1 MPALLFFVKLNI
13 FVMVAA
19 QQKTRTIAL
28 WSLTGLLLLLACL
41 GTVGWVGSERALHPG
56 YHRYEWSLETFP
68 DLHPEHIHV
77 RSADN
82 VLLDGLFFRGDRP
95 SLVILASGYG
105 DTQEQMFSIAEFLH
119 HAGFSVLTY
128 NSRARATSGGKYVTL
143 GALEQQDVVSLV
155 NYATGRRDVDASR
168 IGILGI
174 SMGGA
179 TAILAAAKDQRI
191 RAVVD
196 DSGFSDAP
204 GVIAA
209 SFEHFIHL
217 PPFPFAPITVAI
229 ADFRASIDV
238 NRVRPMDVIG
248 KISPRPVLIIHDS
261 GDSIVPKDNSLRN
274 FAAAGQ
280 PKELWLVADPGHGQA
295 QTTAKPEY
303 QARVTRF
310 FEQALR

>member
-1 MPALLFFVKLNI
+1 M
-13 FVMVAA
+13 
-19 QQKTRTIAL
+19 
-28 WSLTGLLLLLACL
+28 GLLLFLACL
-41 GTVGWVGSERALHPG
+41 GAIGWVGSERALHPS
-56 YHRYEWSLETFP
+56 YQRYEWSLDTFP

-82 VLLDGLFFRGDRP
+82 VLLDGLFFHGARP

-105 DTQEQMFSIAEFLH
+105 DTQEQMFSIAEFLYD
-119 HAGFSVLTY
+119 AGFSVLTY
-128 NSRARATSGGKYVTL
+128 NSRARATSGGQYVTL

-155 NYATGRRDVDASR
+155 NYAIGRRDVDASR

-179 TAILAAAKDQRI
+179 SAILAAAKDKRI

-217 PPFPFAPITVAI
+217 PAFPFAPITVGI
-229 ADFRASIDV
+229 ADFRANIDV
-238 NRVRPMDVIG
+238 SRVRPMDVIG
-248 KISPRPVLIIHDS
+248 KISPRPLLIIHEA
-261 GDSIVPKDNSLRN
+261 GDSIVPADNSLRN
-274 FAAAGQ
+274 FAAARQ
-280 PKELWLVADPGHGQA
+280 PKEMWLVPGAGH
-295 QTTAKPEY
+295 
-303 QARVTRF
+303 
-310 FEQALR
+310 

>member
-1 MPALLFFVKLNI
+1 MLRRI
-13 FVMVAA
+13 S
-19 QQKTRTIAL
+19 L
-28 WSLTGLLLLLACL
+28 WSVMGLLLFLACL
-41 GTVGWVGSERALHPG
+41 GAIGWVGSERALHPG
-56 YHRYEWSLETFP
+56 YQRYEWSLDTFP

-77 RSADN
+77 RTADN
-82 VLLDGLFFRGDRP
+82 VLLDGLFFHGTRP

-128 NSRARATSGGKYVTL
+128 NSRARATSGGQYVTL

-155 NYATGRRDVDASR
+155 NYAIGRGDVDPSR

-174 SMGGA
+174 SMGGS

-217 PPFPFAPITVAI
+217 PAFPFAPITVGI
-229 ADFRASIDV
+229 ADFRANIDV
-238 NRVRPMDVIG
+238 SRVRPIDVIG
-248 KISPRPVLIIHDS
+248 KISPRPLLIIHEA
-261 GDSIVPKDNSLRN
+261 GDSIVPADNSLRN
-274 FAAAGQ
+274 FAVARQ
-280 PKELWLVADPGHGQA
+280 PKEMWLVPGVGHGQA

-310 FEQALR
+310 FEDALR